1 MLAGNNMSPRAVVQ
15 VLRKQG
21 LSILFIVFLF
31 LAFGVRLYK
40 IDTPLADW
48 HSFRQADTASVTREY
63 VKHGVDFLHPHY
75 QDLSNIQ
82 SGHDNLEGYRMVE
95 FPLINGILAN
105 ILRAQPRWDLVIVS
119 RVASVMATTL
129 AIALLGWLVW
139 RLESPT
145 IGTLAVLTWAVLP
158 YAIYYGRT
166 ILPEPFL
173 LFFILAALVA
183 WFLWLKKAKGGDTW
197 LIATGVLAGTALLV
211 KPVAVFFLPAF
222 MGMLW
227 QFPDRIFSYH
237 KRWSCSWINLI
248 KVIVVAGLALLP
260 VLWWRQWILHF
271 PTGIPVSN
279 WLLNGNGIR
288 LKPAWWRWLFA
299 DRIGRLMFGYWG
311 APLALFGLVFTF
323 PDMVQLRVKGSFKIL
338 KRMLLLLS
346 TWFSYGGTLLGLAV
360 GLLAYLVVFAS
371 GNVQH
376 DYYQILLLPLLVW
389 LWAKGARA
397 IIAHLSNTF
406 QKVLMTATVV
416 VIGLFSIFFSWYF
429 VKDWFHIN
437 NWPIVRAGAAVD
449 RLVPADALVIAPYM
463 GDTAFLFQTN
473 RRGWPIGFEIDKKR
487 SMGAQFYVSTSKD
500 DEVGELRQDYAVME
514 ETEDYIIFDLR
525 EKK

>member
-1 MLAGNNMSPRAVVQ
+1 MSPLAVVQ
-15 VLRKQG
+15 VLRKQW
-21 LSILFIVFLF
+21 LSIIFVGCLF

-63 VKHGVDFLHPHY
+63 VKHGVDFLRPHY

-95 FPLINGILAN
+95 FPLINGVLAS
-105 ILRAQPRWDLVIVS
+105 ILRAQPQWDLVVVS
-119 RVASVMATTL
+119 RVASVIATTL
-129 AIALLGWLVW
+129 AIGLLGWLVW
-139 RLESPT
+139 RLESPA
-145 IGTLAVLTWAVLP
+145 IGTLTVLTWAIMP

-173 LFFILAALVA
+173 LFFVMASLVT
-183 WFLWLKKAKGGDTW
+183 WFLWLKKTKGGDVW
-197 LIATGVLAGTALLV
+197 LLTTGVLAATALLV
-211 KPVAVFFLPAF
+211 KPVAIFFVPAF
-222 MGMLW
+222 VGMLW
-227 QFPDRIFSYH
+227 QYPDQILSFQ
-237 KRWSCSWINLI
+237 KKWQVSWLNLI
-248 KVIVVAGLALLP
+248 KVIVVVGLAFVP

-299 DRIGRLMFGYWG
+299 DRVGRLMFGYWG
-311 APLALFGLVFTF
+311 APLVLFGLVFSF
-323 PDMVQLRVKGSFKIL
+323 PDNVNAKVKGSYKIVKQL
-338 KRMLLLLS
+338 VQPILVWLS
-346 TWFSYGGTLLGLAV
+346 TSGTLLGLAA
-360 GLLAYLVVFAS
+360 GMLAYLIVFAS

-389 LWAKGARA
+389 LWAKGATA
-397 IIAHLSNTF
+397 LVVHLSNTF
-406 QKVLMTATVV
+406 QKVLMIGV
-416 VIGLFSIFFSWYF
+416 VIAIGFFSLFFSWYF
-429 VKDWFHIN
+429 VKDWYHIN

-449 RLVPADALVIAPYM
+449 RLLPADALVIAPYM